1 MDQIDLKRRPR
12 ILLADDSVTIR
23 KVIELTFADEG
34 IDVTSV
40 ADGDEAMRSFVEDQ
54 PDLLIADVNMPGISG
69 YTLCEMIKLD
79 ETTRD
84 IPVVLLTGSFE
95 PFDAGEASRVG
106 ANYYFTKP
114 FSSIRE
120 VVEKVSD
127 LLDNRSFD
135 VAMMHDTA
143 DIDDLYVESVYA
155 KVDEPVEIESSTVSD
170 DLEAEAANDF
180 AELAFLDE
188 IEQPKLDVEE
198 SDEPIAEFSAIEI
211 ESVEVSA
218 DPYADTL
225 EQIVTDPFER
235 IVDDEPIDAVA
246 EPAEI
251 EVVSVD
257 ADIGYLNRAA
267 DAADASIATVGS
279 FQRIFDDAEFDDE
292 LIEEFRPNYIPEPD
306 ATVDTAPEIVEAPI
320 TSSSIDPFAATAT
333 MSPIP
338 TQESESTL
346 LKFEIE
352 DSEPKKSESTYSPEL
367 VDAIVDRL
375 MERLSDKAVR
385 EAAQEAVPR
394 IAEKLIREA
403 LDTETNS

>member
-1 MDQIDLKRRPR
+1 MDQLDLKKRPR

-40 ADGDEAMRSFVEDQ
+40 ADGDEAMRSFVDEQ

-114 FSSIRE
+114 FASIRE

-127 LLDNRSFD
+127 LLDNRDFD
-135 VAMMHDTA
+135 PGMFNETA

-155 KVDEPVEIESSTVSD
+155 QVDEPIELESTTDSEE
-170 DLEAEAANDF
+170 LAREAEHDF
-180 AELAFLDE
+180 AQLAFLDE
-188 IEQPKLDVEE
+188 AIQEKVEPEPAAEIVAEE
-198 SDEPIAEFSAIEI
+198 SVTFESIYGLIEEETVTEPTEP
-211 ESVEVSA
+211 VN
-218 DPYADTL
+218 
-225 EQIVTDPFER
+225 TDPFER
-235 IVDDEPIDAVA
+235 IVDDEPAEIVAAPAEVEIVTVDADLEYLNEPADVA
-246 EPAEI
+246 EPVETP
-251 EVVSVD
+251 
-257 ADIGYLNRAA
+257 AA
-267 DAADASIATVGS
+267 T
-279 FQRIFDDAEFDDE
+279 FHRIFDDSEFDDE
-292 LIEEFRPNYIPEPD
+292 LIEEFRPNAAAVEE
-306 ATVDTAPEIVEAPI
+306 AAVDTTPVFIENPVVAN
-320 TSSSIDPFAATAT
+320 TIDPFATTAET
-333 MSPIP
+333 PIQ
-338 TQESESTL
+338 TESAESTL
-346 LKFEIE
+346 IRFEIE
-352 DSEPKKSESTYSPEL
+352 DTEPAKPAAAYSPEL

>member
-1 MDQIDLKRRPR
+1 MYESDLKKRPR

-40 ADGDEAMRSFVEDQ
+40 ADGDEAMRSFVDAQ

-79 ETTRD
+79 EETRD

-114 FSSIRE
+114 FASVRD
-120 VVEKVSD
+120 VVDKVVD

-135 VAMMHDTA
+135 VAMMHGTA

-155 KVDEPVEIESSTVSD
+155 SVDEPVEIETATVSSE
-170 DLEAEAANDF
+170 LEDEAANDF

-188 IEQPKLDVEE
+188 IEQPKLAAEA
-198 SDEPIAEFSAIEI
+198 SSEPIAGFASTEV
-211 ESVEVSA
+211 ESVVEHV
-218 DPYADTL
+218 DPYAETVD
-225 EQIVTDPFER
+225 QISTDPFER
-235 IVDDEPIDAVA
+235 IVDDEPSEVVA
-246 EPAEI
+246 EPAII
-251 EVVSVD
+251 ETVSVD
-257 ADIGYLNRAA
+257 ADLEYLNRAA
-267 DAADASIATVGS
+267 DAAETNSARAAS
-279 FQRIFDDAEFDDE
+279 FQRIFDDSEFDDE
-292 LIEEFRPNYIPEPD
+292 LIEEFRPN
-306 ATVDTAPEIVEAPI
+306 AAAVDTTPVLVDKH
-320 TSSSIDPFAATAT
+320 SSMNAIDPFAATAT
-333 MSPIP
+333 DTPAQ
-338 TQESESTL
+338 TEQAESTL
-346 LKFEIE
+346 IKFEIDE
-352 DSEPKKSESTYSPEL
+352 TESTKQEAAYSPEL

-403 LDTETNS
+403 LDDKTQ